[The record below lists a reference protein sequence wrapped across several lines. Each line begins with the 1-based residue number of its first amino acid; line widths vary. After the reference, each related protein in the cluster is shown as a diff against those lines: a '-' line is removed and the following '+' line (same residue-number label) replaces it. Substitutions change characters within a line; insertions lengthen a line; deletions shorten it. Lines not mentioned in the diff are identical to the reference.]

1 MRIEWRVLNSEIK
14 RDCQHRKSTTTF
26 TCVCLIL
33 PIRSRKPERA
43 ARARWYSASPFC
55 CDASIQHEIWR
66 HAAAEFSLRS
76 READELM
83 NWKMNTRTLLNL
95 FDFGTTNVES
105 SQIWLKPHKSKFFSI
120 FWKHA
125 QNSDKFKQN
134 WASKCQ
140 IFLKNKPSKHSFLKE
155 RTIGRTLA
163 YILEIWA
170 VQK

>member
-66 HAAAEFSLRS
+66 HAAADFSLRS

-105 SQIWLKPHKSKFFSI
+105 SQIWLKVKPYKSNFFI
-120 FWKHA
+120 FFL
-125 QNSDKFKQN
+125 N
-134 WASKCQ
+134 
-140 IFLKNKPSKHSFLKE
+140 FLKTCAKFRQIQAKLSIKMSNLTEK
-155 RTIGRTLA
+155 
-163 YILEIWA
+163 
-170 VQK
+170 